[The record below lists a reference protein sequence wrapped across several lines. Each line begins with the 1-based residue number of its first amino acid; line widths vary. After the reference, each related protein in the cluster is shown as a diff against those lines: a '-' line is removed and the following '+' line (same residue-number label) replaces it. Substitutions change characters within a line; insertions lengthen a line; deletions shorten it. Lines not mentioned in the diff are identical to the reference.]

1 MNQTHKRFS
10 LSQRFRNRQQSDLV
24 SRNSADR
31 PASRRQSVRG
41 TRRSSILTPIAVLP
55 RGSFT
60 NQSGPFSAPT
70 SASLNSVNRTEFTAL
85 LPKFLLAIVSEEK
98 AETSTLST
106 NSFYDET
113 FQSGGLRRRGI
124 DIVFQDLSLSV
135 KVGDSSVNVID
146 EVTGRIRA
154 KSMTALMGGS
164 GSGETCF
171 VWKLIAFDC
180 TKHH

>member
-1 MNQTHKRFS
+1 M
-10 LSQRFRNRQQSDLV
+10 
-24 SRNSADR
+24 
-31 PASRRQSVRG
+31 
-41 TRRSSILTPIAVLP
+41 
-55 RGSFT
+55 
-60 NQSGPFSAPT
+60 
-70 SASLNSVNRTEFTAL
+70 NSVNRTEFTAL